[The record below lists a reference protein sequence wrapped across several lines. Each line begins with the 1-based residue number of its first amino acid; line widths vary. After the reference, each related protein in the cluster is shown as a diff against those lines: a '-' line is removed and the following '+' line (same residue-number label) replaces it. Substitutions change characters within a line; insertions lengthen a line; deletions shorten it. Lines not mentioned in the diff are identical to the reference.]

1 MTTEEKAKKDFRVF
15 LYLVWKFLNLPPPT
29 PLQYELADYLQDT
42 TCKRKC
48 LMAFRGIGKSY
59 VTAAY
64 TLWRL
69 YNDPNENILVVSAS
83 KDRSDAFSRFAKM
96 LVQDMPMIRHMRT
109 SHGHGFDSIEKFT
122 VGNAVVSQSPSVKS
136 VGLYGQITGA
146 RANVIIADDVEV
158 PGNSESQTQR
168 DKLAE
173 RTKEFSAILKPED
186 DDEGDNQIIFLG
198 TPQTEDSLYS
208 KLPERGY
215 EIRIWPARLPKME
228 MVEKYPGKLGPSI
241 LERMEEGIPAGTPTD
256 TRFDQGELLERENE
270 YGRSGFALQ
279 FQLDTSLS
287 DADRYPLKLSDLVV
301 MDVDSEVAPEKIVW
315 GSSLKDNGIED
326 IPMLGLQ
333 GDRYFKRVTIPDEK
347 WLPYSGAVMA
357 IDPSGRG
364 RDETGFCVAKMLHGA
379 VYIRRCGGFK
389 GGYEPKTLAK
399 LANIAKEEKVN
410 LIISEPN
417 FGDGMW
423 SELFKPVLR
432 EIYPVHIEDSPR
444 AVGQK
449 ELRIID
455 VLEPLMNQH
464 RLVFDKG
471 LLQRDARE
479 SDEGDQHF
487 SHRKLAHQITRITK
501 DRGSLRHDDRL
512 EALAIAARYW
522 VEQVAVSADEAVK
535 ENREEMLDQQL
546 ERFMDHVYD
555 KPKDESRHKTWLSPM
570 GI

>member
-1 MTTEEKAKKDFRVF
+1 MKTEEKAREDFRVF

-42 TCKRKC
+42 GIKRKC

-69 YNDPNENILVVSAS
+69 YRDPDENILVVSAS

-96 LVQDMPMIRHMRT
+96 LVTEMPMIRHLRPT
-109 SHGHGFDSIEKFT
+109 AGHGFDSIEKFT
-122 VGNAVVSQSPSVKS
+122 VGTAVVSQSPSVKS

-146 RANVIIADDVEV
+146 RANVIIADDVEI
-158 PGNSESQTQR
+158 PGNSESQLQR

-173 RTKEFSAILKPED
+173 RTKEFSAILKPEES
-186 DDEGDNQIIFLG
+186 DEGDNQIIFLG
-198 TPQTEDSLYS
+198 TPQTEDSLYN
-208 KLPERGY
+208 KLTDRGY
-215 EIRIWPARLPKME
+215 DIRIWPARLPAAS
-228 MVEKYPGKLGPSI
+228 MVDKYPGQLGPSI
-241 LERMEEGIPAGTPTD
+241 LERIEEDIPPGTPTD
-256 TRFDQGELLERENE
+256 TRFDEGELMEREAE

-287 DADRYPLKLSDLVV
+287 DADRYPLKLSDMVV
-301 MDVDSEVAPEKIVW
+301 MDVDREVAPAKIVW
-315 GSSLKDNGIED
+315 GSNPRDNGIED

-333 GDRYFKRVTIPDEK
+333 GDRYFTRVPIPDEK
-347 WLPYSGAVMA
+347 WLPYSGSVMA

-364 RDETGFCVAKMLHGA
+364 LDETGYCVAKMLNGTIF
-379 VYIRRCGGFK
+379 IRRCGGFK
-389 GGYEPKTLAK
+389 GGYEPKNLAK
-399 LANIAKEEKVN
+399 LAKIAKEEKVN

-432 EIYPVHIEDSPR
+432 EIYPVDIEDSPR
-444 AVGQK
+444 ATGQK

-455 VLEPLMNQH
+455 ILEPLLNQH
-464 RLVFDKG
+464 RLVFDRA

-479 SDEGDQHF
+479 QDETDQHF
-487 SHRKLAHQITRITK
+487 SHRRLAHQLTRMTK
-501 DRGSLRHDDRL
+501 ERGALRHDDRV

-522 VEQVAVSADEAVK
+522 VEQVAVSADEAVA
-535 ENREEMLDQQL
+535 EHLEELREQEL
-546 ERFMDHVYD
+546 EKFMEHVLD
-555 KPKDESRHKTWLSPM
+555 KPKNSSQDDTWLSPM
-570 GI
+570 GL